1 MRQVKSLVSAAAIAM
16 MLVVSV
22 DYLAFAATG
31 QSLLLGRSNSANK
44 ATAITRTTSGPALQL
59 NVKNGTGAPMKVNS
73 KGRIGKLNADYVDG
87 KHATDLGVRT
97 TVYSYNVNVVGG
109 SSFTFSLP
117 SVPAG
122 SYLATMDGW
131 IYGPSAST
139 LICYLRVGG
148 SDDRLQQWFP
158 SVTGNTYFP
167 VSTSGVVTAP
177 TTTNLIVRCSGNSGT
192 WTDYNDFQVS
202 LTRIDV
208 RTNAA
213 TGPVVRPGRPS
224 AAAR

>member
-1 MRQVKSLVSAAAIAM
+1 MRQLKSAVSAAAIAL

-31 QSLLLGRSNSANK
+31 QSLILGKSNSADK
-44 ATAITRTTSGPALQL
+44 VTSITRTTAGPAVQL
-59 NVKNGTGAPMKVNS
+59 NVKNGRGAPIKVNS
-73 KGRIGKLNADYVDG
+73 KGRIGNLNADYVDG

-97 TVYSYNVNVVGG
+97 TVYSYNVEVASG
-109 SSFTFSLP
+109 SGITFSLP

-131 IYGPSAST
+131 IYGPTASS
-139 LICYLRVGG
+139 LICYLRAPG

-158 SVTGNTYFP
+158 SVPGNTYFP
-167 VSTSGVVTAP
+167 VSTSGVVTVP
-177 TTTNLIVRCSGNSGT
+177 TTADLTVRCNGAAGAWS
-192 WTDYNDFQVS
+192 DYNDFQVS

-208 RTNAA
+208 RTDAA
-213 TGPVVRPGRPS
+213 TGTVPRPALKS
-224 AAAR
+224 AAR